1 MCYNLEVQGR
11 DYSELCNQNITRAR
25 DKEKL
30 MARKERYK
38 NTKRGIPITPE
49 EYREIQSKIDN
60 LQIQRSKEGV
70 DKSKKTRIL
79 LGNESKSQYRKSR
92 KRQAARER
100 IHELERYAR
109 E

>member
-1 MCYNLEVQGR
+1 
-11 DYSELCNQNITRAR
+11 
-25 DKEKL
+25 

-38 NTKRGIPITPE
+38 NTKRGVPITPE
-49 EYREIQSKIDN
+49 EYRAIQAKIDT

-70 DKSKKTRIL
+70 DKSMKTRIMK
-79 LGNESKSQYRKSR
+79 GHESKSQCRKSR
-92 KRQAARER
+92 KRTECRER

>member
-1 MCYNLEVQGR
+1 
-11 DYSELCNQNITRAR
+11 
-25 DKEKL
+25 
-30 MARKERYK
+30 MARKERFK
-38 NTKRGIPITPE
+38 NTKRGVPITPE
-49 EYREIQSKIDN
+49 EYRAIQEKIDK

-70 DKSKKTRIL
+70 DKSQKARIM

-92 KRQAARER
+92 KRHANRER